1 MPVTSELA
9 AARGVDALR
18 SEIWRGE
25 HRPGSRLDEA
35 SLATR
40 LGLSRNSLREA
51 FRLLAHERLVVHEPH
66 RGVFV
71 RVVDADATRQIFEV
85 RRHLE
90 CGALQEATVRLTEA
104 RSALRDAT
112 DPHALAKAQAVLG
125 AWQSTLDAAEDA
137 VAAAED
143 AAGAQ
148 AWGEVGTH
156 NVEFHLAIVR
166 LADNDTF
173 TRIMSILMTEV
184 RLRFLHVGDERSV
197 HEPWIAE
204 NRRILAL
211 LRAGDGAR
219 AAWALEAYLV
229 RAGGVFGADTRAVGP
244 REDADRTQRGDDA

>member
-1 MPVTSELA
+1 M
-9 AARGVDALR
+9 DALR

-35 SLATR
+35 SIAAR

-71 RVVDADATRQIFEV
+71 RVVDAEAARQIFQV

-90 CGALQEATVRLTEA
+90 CGALQDAMVRLA
-104 RSALRDAT
+104 RARAVLSGAT
-112 DPHALAKAQAVLG
+112 DPDGQAEAQAVLD
-125 AWQSTLDAAEDA
+125 AWVSTLDVAEAAVIEA
-137 VAAAED
+137 EEAAAV
-143 AAGAQ
+143 Q

-156 NVEFHLAIVR
+156 DVEFHLAIVR
-166 LADNDTF
+166 LAGNDTF
-173 TRIMSILMTEV
+173 TRIMNTLMTEV
-184 RLRFLHVGDERSV
+184 RLRFLHVGDERDV
-197 HEPWIAE
+197 HGPWIAE
-204 NRRILAL
+204 NRRVLAL

-229 RAGGVFGADTRAVGP
+229 RAEEVFGAGLLAAPAGGP
-244 REDADRTQRGDDA
+244 CAGADRGDDA